1 MTFYPPVYAVF
12 SHKISSNNTYAEDF
26 MITPVSSKSHCCQ
39 SGTKAL
45 RFSAAVPPQ
54 TGSSGFISI
63 FSEMT
68 QIHTFIRNI
77 MLSIYSNTLSG
88 QIPFSIFI
96 SVQPSDALGC
106 SNRPIRRSSIS
117 HFVLHLAVGR
127 PPYACW
133 RAGLFP
139 NRPIRPQ
146 LDFALRASSRCRAS
160 ALCMLAR
167 RFVSQSSDQTSAR
180 FRTSCFISL
189 WGVRPMHDKKGAAFC
204 KLCLQGCT
212 LSIMRRSDLLI
223 QTVNCISR
231 RRSHF

>member
-96 SVQPSDALGC
+96 SVRLSDALGY
-106 SNRPIRRSSIS
+106 S
-117 HFVLHLAVGR
+117 
-127 PPYACW
+127 
-133 RAGLFP
+133 

-146 LDFALRASSRCRAS
+146 LDFALRASSRCGAS
-160 ALCMLAR
+160 ALCLLAR

-231 RRSHF
+231 RRSRF